1 MGNLSSKNLVPELD
15 TSERQRG
22 GCHTLCPEGLAS
34 RSSAAASLLLGV
46 NQVGEAL
53 RRPISGAGR
62 EAAELSTAI
71 EFLVLKFVCH
81 AQLLS
86 HLPSMKTTA
95 LQFVQLSAAS
105 TCTNTAAL

>member
-1 MGNLSSKNLVPELD
+1 MKPRLKKARAGGKPELQKLG
-15 TSERQRG
+15 SGARHLWAAKRRLSHPMSG
-22 GCHTLCPEGLAS
+22 GLGIALFGGRE
-34 RSSAAASLLLGV
+34 LLLGV

-81 AQLLS
+81 AQL
-86 HLPSMKTTA
+86 P
-95 LQFVQLSAAS
+95 
-105 TCTNTAAL
+105 